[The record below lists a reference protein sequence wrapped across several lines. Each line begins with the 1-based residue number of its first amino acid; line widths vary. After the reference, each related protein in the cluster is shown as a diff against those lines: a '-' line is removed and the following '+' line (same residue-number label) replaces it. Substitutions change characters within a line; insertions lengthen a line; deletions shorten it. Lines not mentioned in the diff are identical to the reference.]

1 MVALISHS
9 KVCDHTKKDL
19 GPGSGIEPESKDPQ
33 SYRITPTPPGHR
45 IFGWGSGAYG
55 CIEMT

>member
-1 MVALISHS
+1 M
-9 KVCDHTKKDL
+9 

-33 SYRITPTPPGHR
+33 SYRITPTPPGQKM
-45 IFGWGSGAYG
+45 FGRETVAYG

>member
-1 MVALISHS
+1 M
-9 KVCDHTKKDL
+9 

-45 IFGWGSGAYG
+45 FFGRGSGGYG